1 MPTPSSPPARAPS
14 WARVLGRR
22 RRCGLDVARLG
33 DGGGGPEPTTERAAV
48 LSLGARQDAMRV
60 MQGPWTPRCY
70 CTVADLLRFIASH
83 FITRVASRCVNT
95 SRSPWRGRQSC
106 AVAVRRV
113 GTPTDTPPRECGRV
127 ACARCHSLGIIRTGL
142 AQSKCYHR
150 HAHDVH
156 PHNPT
161 LCGRASHLGVS
172 AALSTQTLPTHTT
185 PDAHTLE
192 APC

>member
-1 MPTPSSPPARAPS
+1 M
-14 WARVLGRR
+14 
-22 RRCGLDVARLG
+22 
-33 DGGGGPEPTTERAAV
+33 

-161 LCGRASHLGVS
+161 LCGRASHLGS
-172 AALSTQTLPTHTT
+172 ALLSAHRLYPHTRHQMHTHLRRPARFPRMARTCWARSSRARRAAA
-185 PDAHTLE
+185 PPRPRPRPRPAHLHL
-192 APC
+192 CRL